1 MKKRKRKWFSN
12 PLSRAPLLV
21 QILLLFIGSV
31 MLPIGLQNLVF
42 SYYMQKNSETQ
53 MINRMTSALEENA
66 QEYESQFSNAIK
78 LAREYNRQ
86 EWLHVCLN
94 RIYAKQIDFYHDYE
108 EKLRSLIEGN
118 VPYYPQ
124 IRSTTIYTTN
134 TTVFEGK
141 YVSRI
146 EIKTEEV
153 EEGEEVKEYT
163 IEDFMKEQ
171 MSEDGE
177 IYSLRD
183 AGVVT
188 KADAFYIRLSREK
201 KMRTQSED
209 RSLSLFFPL
218 DYYTKYKNYRHFM
231 RLDFNLNSLRSLLMK
246 NDFFENVYLTDKEG
260 RILIDNTG
268 RDLYGSFRYYSPDS
282 VGEDRV
288 VLVQQIGKFPFYLY
302 AEYDSDIFK
311 GEMQKS
317 MRQSFPITALTAL
330 IGLFITIVIMGNVR
344 KRLKILMNQ
353 SQQIAEENFTINMDI
368 GDGKDEISTLEKS
381 MNKMSSRLKDLI
393 ENEYQA
399 QMKQAQME
407 QETTKAKLLALQSQV
422 NPHFMFN
429 ALETIRLRALDK
441 GEKETARI
449 ILYMSRMFRNLITWD
464 NNIIT
469 LEEEISFLNEFLHIQ
484 EYRFED
490 EFSYDME
497 IDDKALKC
505 RLPKMVVQ
513 QLAENACIHGVE
525 AISSDRWVGVLAE
538 IRDDKLVIIV
548 EDNGGGIKPEK
559 LEQIKASFANGENSE
574 NSVGLYNIYNRL
586 ALYYGDDF
594 EFDIDSQPGMGTK
607 CTIMIPVKYEEE

>member
-31 MLPIGLQNLVF
+31 MLPIGLQNIVF
-42 SYYMQKNSETQ
+42 SYYMQKNSETE
-53 MINRMTSALEENA
+53 MINRMTSALDENA
-66 QEYESQFSNAIK
+66 QEYEAQFSNVIK

-94 RIYAKQIDFYHDYE
+94 RIYSRQIEFYQTYE
-108 EKLRSLIEGN
+108 EKLRSLIEDN

-124 IRSTTIYTTN
+124 IKGTTIYTTN
-134 TTVFEGK
+134 STVFEGK
-141 YVSRI
+141 YVTRI
-146 EIKTEEV
+146 ELVNSDPDNENLKEKNMTLDDLMEELKQEDDTIYNLK
-153 EEGEEVKEYT
+153 EESNTTDVFY
-163 IEDFMKEQ
+163 
-171 MSEDGE
+171 
-177 IYSLRD
+177 LRL
-183 AGVVT
+183 A
-188 KADAFYIRLSREK
+188 REK
-201 KMRTQSED
+201 KMRTQSLD

-218 DYYTKYKNYRHFM
+218 NYYTKYKNYRHFM
-231 RLDFNLNSLRSLLMK
+231 RLDYNLNSLRSLLMK
-246 NDFFENVYLTDKEG
+246 NDFFENVFLTDKDG
-260 RILIDNTG
+260 RIIFDNSG
-268 RDLYGSFRYYSPDS
+268 KDMYGTFKYYSPS
-282 VGEDRV
+282 QVEDGKV
-288 VLVQQIGKFPFYLY
+288 VLTKQVGKYPFYLY
-302 AEYDSDIFK
+302 AEYNSDIFK
-311 GEMQKS
+311 GELNKS
-317 MRQSFPITALTAL
+317 LRQSFPITILTTL
-330 IGLFITIVIMGNVR
+330 LGLFITIVIMGNVR

-353 SQQIAEENFTINMDI
+353 SQQIAEENFTINMDT

-441 GEKETARI
+441 GEKETAQI

-490 EFSYDME
+490 EFSYDLE

-505 RLPKMVVQ
+505 RLPKMVIQ

-538 IRDDKLVIIV
+538 IREDKLVIIV
-548 EDNGGGIKPEK
+548 EDNGGGIRPEK
-559 LEQIKASFANGENSE
+559 LKQIKESFKNGENSE
-574 NSVGLYNIYNRL
+574 KSVGLYNIYNRL
-586 ALYYGDDF
+586 ALYYGKDF
-594 EFDIDSQPGMGTK
+594 TFEIDSQPGMGTK

>member
-1 MKKRKRKWFSN
+1 
-12 PLSRAPLLV
+12 
-21 QILLLFIGSV
+21 
-31 MLPIGLQNLVF
+31 
-42 SYYMQKNSETQ
+42 
-53 MINRMTSALEENA
+53 
-66 QEYESQFSNAIK
+66 
-78 LAREYNRQ
+78 
-86 EWLHVCLN
+86 
-94 RIYAKQIDFYHDYE
+94 
-108 EKLRSLIEGN
+108 
-118 VPYYPQ
+118 
-124 IRSTTIYTTN
+124 
-134 TTVFEGK
+134 
-141 YVSRI
+141 
-146 EIKTEEV
+146 
-153 EEGEEVKEYT
+153 
-163 IEDFMKEQ
+163 

-282 VGEDRV
+282 AGEDRV

-317 MRQSFPITALTAL
+317 LRQSFPITALTAL

-399 QMKQAQME
+399 QMKQAQ
-407 QETTKAKLLALQSQV
+407 
-422 NPHFMFN
+422 
-429 ALETIRLRALDK
+429 
-441 GEKETARI
+441 TARI

-574 NSVGLYNIYNRL
+574 NSVGLYNIYTRL

>member
-31 MLPIGLQNLVF
+31 VLPISLQNIVF
-42 SYYMQKNSETQ
+42 SYYMQKNSETE
-53 MINRMTSALEENA
+53 MINRMTSALDENA
-66 QEYESQFSNAIK
+66 QEYEAQFSNVIK

-94 RIYAKQIDFYHDYE
+94 RIYSKQIEFYQTYE
-108 EKLRSLIEGN
+108 EKLRSLIEDN

-124 IRSTTIYTTN
+124 IKNTTIYTTN
-134 TTVFEGK
+134 STVFEGK
-141 YVSRI
+141 YVTRI
-146 EIKTEEV
+146 ELVSPDPENENLKEKNMSLDDLMNELKLEDDTIYNLKEESNTTDLF
-153 EEGEEVKEYT
+153 Y
-163 IEDFMKEQ
+163 
-171 MSEDGE
+171 
-177 IYSLRD
+177 LRL
-183 AGVVT
+183 A
-188 KADAFYIRLSREK
+188 REK
-201 KMRTQSED
+201 KMRTQSLD

-218 DYYTKYKNYRHFM
+218 NYYTKYKNYRHFM

-246 NDFFENVYLTDKEG
+246 NDFFENVFLTDRDG
-260 RILIDNTG
+260 RIIFDNTG
-268 RDLYGSFRYYSPDS
+268 KDMYGTFKYYSPS
-282 VGEDRV
+282 QVEDGKV
-288 VLVQQIGKFPFYLY
+288 VLTKQVGKYPFYLY
-302 AEYDSDIFK
+302 AEYNSDIFK
-311 GEMQKS
+311 GELNKS
-317 MRQSFPITALTAL
+317 LRQSFPITILTAL

-353 SQQIAEENFTINMDI
+353 SQQIAEENFTINMDT
-368 GDGKDEISTLEKS
+368 GNGKDEISTLEKS

-441 GEKETARI
+441 GEKETAKI

-490 EFSYDME
+490 EFSYDLE

-505 RLPKMVVQ
+505 RLPKMVIQ

-538 IRDDKLVIIV
+538 IREDKLVIIV
-548 EDNGGGIKPEK
+548 EDNGGGINPEK
-559 LEQIKASFANGENSE
+559 LSQIKESFKNGENSE
-574 NSVGLYNIYNRL
+574 KSVGLYNIYNRL
-586 ALYYGDDF
+586 ALYYGEDF
-594 EFDIDSQPGMGTK
+594 TFDIESQLGMGTK

>member
-31 MLPIGLQNLVF
+31 MLPIGLQNVVF
-42 SYYMQKNSETQ
+42 SYYMQKNSETE
-53 MINRMTSALEENA
+53 MINRMTSALDENA
-66 QEYESQFSNAIK
+66 QEYEAQFSNVIK

-94 RIYAKQIDFYHDYE
+94 RIYSKQIEFYQTYE
-108 EKLRSLIEGN
+108 EKLRSLIEDN

-124 IRSTTIYTTN
+124 IKSTTIYTTN
-134 TTVFEGK
+134 STVFEGK
-141 YVSRI
+141 YVTRI
-146 EIKTEEV
+146 ELVNSDPDNENLKEKNMTLDDLMEELKQEDDTIYNLK
-153 EEGEEVKEYT
+153 EESNTTDVFY
-163 IEDFMKEQ
+163 
-171 MSEDGE
+171 
-177 IYSLRD
+177 LRL
-183 AGVVT
+183 A
-188 KADAFYIRLSREK
+188 REK
-201 KMRTQSED
+201 KMRTQSLD

-218 DYYTKYKNYRHFM
+218 NYYTKYKNYRHFM
-231 RLDFNLNSLRSLLMK
+231 RLDYNLNSLRSLLMK
-246 NDFFENVYLTDKEG
+246 NDFFENVFLTDKDG
-260 RILIDNTG
+260 RIIFDNSG
-268 RDLYGSFRYYSPDS
+268 KDMYGTFKYYSPS
-282 VGEDRV
+282 QVEDGKV
-288 VLVQQIGKFPFYLY
+288 VLTKQVGKYPFYLY
-302 AEYDSDIFK
+302 AEYNSDIFK
-311 GEMQKS
+311 GELNKS
-317 MRQSFPITALTAL
+317 LRQSFPITILTAL
-330 IGLFITIVIMGNVR
+330 LGLFITIVIMGNVR

-353 SQQIAEENFTINMDI
+353 SQQIAEENFTINMDT
-368 GDGKDEISTLEKS
+368 GNGKDEISTLEKS

-441 GEKETARI
+441 GEKETAKI

-490 EFSYDME
+490 EFSYDLE

-505 RLPKMVVQ
+505 RLPKMVIQ

-538 IRDDKLVIIV
+538 IREDKLVIIV
-548 EDNGGGIKPEK
+548 EDNGGGINPEK
-559 LEQIKASFANGENSE
+559 LSQIKESFKNGENSE
-574 NSVGLYNIYNRL
+574 KSVGLYNIYNRL
-586 ALYYGDDF
+586 ALYYGEDF
-594 EFDIDSQPGMGTK
+594 TFDIESQLGMGTK

>member
-31 MLPIGLQNLVF
+31 MLPIGLQNVVF
-42 SYYMQKNSETQ
+42 SYYMQKNSETE
-53 MINRMTSALEENA
+53 MINRMTSALDENA
-66 QEYESQFSNAIK
+66 QEYEAQFSNVIK

-94 RIYAKQIDFYHDYE
+94 RIYSKQIEFYQTYE
-108 EKLRSLIEGN
+108 EKLRSLIEDN

-124 IRSTTIYTTN
+124 IKNTTIYTTN
-134 TTVFEGK
+134 STVFEGK
-141 YVSRI
+141 YVTRI
-146 EIKTEEV
+146 ELVSPNPENENLKEKNMSLDDLMNELKLEDDTIYNLKEESNTTDLF
-153 EEGEEVKEYT
+153 Y
-163 IEDFMKEQ
+163 
-171 MSEDGE
+171 
-177 IYSLRD
+177 LRL
-183 AGVVT
+183 A
-188 KADAFYIRLSREK
+188 REK
-201 KMRTQSED
+201 KMRTQSLD

-218 DYYTKYKNYRHFM
+218 NYYTKYKNYRHFM

-246 NDFFENVYLTDKEG
+246 NDFFENVFLTDKDG
-260 RILIDNTG
+260 RIIFDNTG
-268 RDLYGSFRYYSPDS
+268 KDMYGTFKYYSPS
-282 VGEDRV
+282 QVEDGKV
-288 VLVQQIGKFPFYLY
+288 VLAKQVGKYPFYLY
-302 AEYDSDIFK
+302 AEYNSDIFK
-311 GEMQKS
+311 GELNKS
-317 MRQSFPITALTAL
+317 LRQSFPITILTTL

-353 SQQIAEENFTINMDI
+353 SQQIAEENFTINMDT

-441 GEKETARI
+441 GEKETAKI

-490 EFSYDME
+490 EFSYDLE

-505 RLPKMVVQ
+505 RLPKMVIQ

-538 IRDDKLVIIV
+538 IREDKLVIIV
-548 EDNGGGIKPEK
+548 EDNGGGINPEK
-559 LEQIKASFANGENSE
+559 LSQIKESFKNGENSE
-574 NSVGLYNIYNRL
+574 KSVGLYNIYNRL
-586 ALYYGDDF
+586 ALYYGEDF
-594 EFDIDSQPGMGTK
+594 TFDIESQLGMGTK